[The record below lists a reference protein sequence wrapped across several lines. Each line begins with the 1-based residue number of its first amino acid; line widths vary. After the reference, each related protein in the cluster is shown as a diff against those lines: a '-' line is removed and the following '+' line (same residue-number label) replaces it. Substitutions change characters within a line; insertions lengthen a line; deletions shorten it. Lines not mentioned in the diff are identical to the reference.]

1 MLGKRDVRV
10 IRSIKD
16 LSDAELAAIVARG
29 DPDAAADE
37 AGESVQ

>member
-16 LSDAELAAIVARG
+16 LSDAELAAIVERG
-29 DPDAAADE
+29 DPDATADE